1 MKPKSTQPQ
10 TTGRRFGNGAG
21 VGGPASGKPAR
32 AFSAEH
38 QPPAVAKFLGKQLR
52 EEWRAKMA
60 AKLETVNA
68 AYDLALADPDNRVKL
83 QAAKQVT
90 AEIWPNLP
98 DIGGDMEGVTEVRY
112 RWASP
117 KTIEHDDS

>member
-1 MKPKSTQPQ
+1 MPK
-10 TTGRRFGNGAG
+10 GRPTRGTRFGNGAG
-21 VGGPASGKPAR
+21 VGGPASGKPAK
-32 AFSAEH
+32 AFTAEY
-38 QPPAVAKFLGKQLR
+38 QPPAVTKFLGKQLR

-60 AKLETVNA
+60 AKLETINTV
-68 AYDLALADPDNRVKL
+68 YDLALEDPDNRVKL

-98 DIGGDMEGVTEVRY
+98 DAPDGMEGVTEVRY
-112 RWASP
+112 RWATP